1 MNQELVEQMTEIG
14 RQAKK
19 AAKQLLKVSGAEKNA
34 MLARLSALLSEKKA
48 EIQAANAEDCDQ
60 AAAMGLDA
68 ATIDRLRLSDKVLQ
82 EMQQGI
88 QMIQDL
94 PEIIGS
100 IENLHETPQG
110 FQLGQ
115 MRMPLGVIGMIYES
129 RPNVTID
136 AAALC
141 LKASNALILRGGSEA
156 FHANTVLTKL
166 VQQALGETGLPELAV
181 QSLPS
186 KDREAVGILLTMKE
200 FIDVLIPRGGKSLIA
215 RVSAEAKMPVLKHL
229 DGVCHVFIDRYADY
243 ALAEKIALNAKTQRL
258 STCNTMETLLIDE
271 MVAEKFLPP
280 ILQKMTEAGIE
291 IRGCP
296 RTQALFPQAKTAS
309 EDDWYAEY
317 LAAILA
323 VRVVAHLDA
332 AIEHIQQYGSAHTDS
347 IVTSHW
353 PHVERFLREVDSSSV
368 MVNASTR
375 LADGFQYGF
384 GAEIGISTD
393 RLHAR
398 GPVALEGLTNQKF
411 IVLGQGHVRS

>member
-1 MNQELVEQMTEIG
+1 MNQKLVEQMTEIG
-14 RQAKK
+14 RNAKT
-19 AAKQLLKVSGAEKNA
+19 AAKQLLKASGQQKNA
-34 MLARLSALLSEKKA
+34 MLARLSALLAENKA
-48 EIQAANAEDCDQ
+48 EIHAANAEDCEQ
-60 AAAMGLDA
+60 AAAAGLDA
-68 ATIDRLRLSDKVLQ
+68 AAIDRLRLSDKVLS

-88 QMIQDL
+88 QMIRDL

-100 IENLHETPQG
+100 IDHLHTTPQG

-156 FHANTVLTKL
+156 FHSNALLTKL
-166 VQQALGETGLPELAV
+166 VQQALHETGLPALAL

-186 KDREAVGILLTMKE
+186 KDREAVGILLSMKD

-243 ALAEKIALNAKTQRL
+243 AMAEKIALNAKTQRL

-271 MVAEKFLPP
+271 AVAEAFLPP
-280 ILQKMTEAGIE
+280 ILQKMAAAGVE

-296 RTQALFPQAKTAS
+296 RTQALFPEAKAADES
-309 EDDWYAEY
+309 DWYAEY

-332 AIEHIQQYGSAHTDS
+332 AIEHIANYGSAHTDS
-347 IVTSHW
+347 IVTTHW

-368 MVNASTR
+368 LVNASTR
-375 LADGFQYGF
+375 LADGFQYGL

>member
-1 MNQELVEQMTEIG
+1 MNQALIEEMQQIG
-14 RQAKK
+14 RQAKN
-19 AAKQLLKVSGAEKNA
+19 AANALLKVSGQEKNA
-34 MLARLSALLSEKKA
+34 MLSRLSALLTEKKA
-48 EIQAANAEDCDQ
+48 AIQAANAQDCEQ
-60 AAAMGLDA
+60 AAAAGLDA
-68 ATIDRLRLSDKVLQ
+68 AAIDRLRLSDKALH

-88 QMIQDL
+88 AIIRDL
-94 PEIIGS
+94 PEIIGK
-100 IENLHETPQG
+100 IDDLHETPQG
-110 FQLGQ
+110 FRLGK

-156 FHANTVLTKL
+156 FYSNALLTTL
-166 VQQALGETGLPELAV
+166 IQQALRETGLPEFAV

-186 KDREAVGILLTMKE
+186 KDREAVGIMLTMQE

-243 ALAEKIALNAKTQRL
+243 AMAEKIALNAKTQRL

-271 MVAEKFLPP
+271 AVAEKFLPP
-280 ILQKMTEAGIE
+280 ILQKMLEAGVE

-296 RTQALFPQAKTAS
+296 RTKQLFPEAKTAS
-309 EDDWYAEY
+309 EADWYAEY

-323 VRVVAHLDA
+323 VRVVENLDA
-332 AIEHIQQYGSAHTDS
+332 AIAHIQTYGSAHTDS

-353 PHVERFLREVDSSSV
+353 PHAERFLREVDSSSV
-368 MVNASTR
+368 MLNASTR
-375 LADGFQYGF
+375 LADGFQYGL

-411 IVLGQGHVRS
+411 IVLGHGHVRS